1 MSDGQSD
8 AQSQATGQLAELERD
23 ECDELLAQTRFGRLA
38 VSPPEWRMPPV
49 IRPVTYV
56 FDRSSRSIVFRTAR
70 GSKFTALLLSGQAAF
85 EIDGIEPATK
95 TGWSVIVMGPV
106 EEIKNTAE
114 IHRLEQLGL
123 QPWAPGAKPHWI
135 RIRASVVSG
144 RRITG

>member
-1 MSDGQSD
+1 MSDGQSN
-8 AQSQATGQLAELERD
+8 AQSQETGQLAELERD

-56 FDRSSRSIVFRTAR
+56 FDRSSRSIVFRSAR

-95 TGWSVIVMGPV
+95 TGWSVIVIGPV

-114 IHRLEQLGL
+114 IHRLAQLGL
-123 QPWAPGAKPHWI
+123 QPWAPGAKPYWI